1 VGGVR
6 GDIGLEQP
14 HQKRIG
20 FDAYQKAI
28 RIECPRN
35 MAGNDANSRAQLKCV
50 EISIPGRFDEPAVRG
65 LEAAPPQGSLRFVG
79 YQ

>member
-1 VGGVR
+1 
-6 GDIGLEQP
+6 
-14 HQKRIG
+14 
-20 FDAYQKAI
+20 
-28 RIECPRN
+28 